1 MIRRWAAGGVVALAV
16 LPLAISGCCKRKTNN
31 TGNDPPYTPPPV
43 ETRPPE
49 PTASKVKFNRVPLQ
63 VSIPAG
69 WNQTQNT
76 AAWLVYRP
84 DEGGALVAMSGEK
97 SCDLVVDRFAG
108 ALRELGL
115 TNVVWKSPQHTYI
128 NGQRA
133 KVAEGTAIEANQ
145 LSYVKYSLT
154 YAAGNQ
160 GCLITLYN
168 VWQSKAGN
176 FRAVADQ
183 IIMSVEPQ

>member
-1 MIRRWAAGGVVALAV
+1 MMKWRVVTGLVALSAVALATT
-16 LPLAISGCCKRKTNN
+16 GCCKRKTHN
-31 TGNDPPYTPPPV
+31 TGNDPPYTPPPA
-43 ETRPPE
+43 ETQPPE
-49 PTASKVKFNRVPLQ
+49 PSSSKIKFNRVPLQ
-63 VSIPAG
+63 VTIPAG

-84 DEGGALVAMSGEK
+84 DQGGALVAMSGEK
-97 SCDLVVDRFAG
+97 SCELVTSRFAG

-115 TNVVWKSPQHTYI
+115 TNVVWNAPQHTTI

-133 KVAEGTAIEANQ
+133 KVAEGTAIEESQ

-176 FRAVADQ
+176 FRSVADQ
-183 IIMSVEPQ
+183 IIMSVESQ